1 MKEEKEVIDIN
12 IEDNTEVKIQNYF
25 LGGML
30 LLAFLLVFLIFKP
43 YIASL
48 MLAMVL
54 TVIFNPL
61 QRRFIKITKS
71 NGLAAAL
78 STITVILIIM
88 VPVTLLID
96 LSTKEVLMLAKD
108 GRMSFLLDHIAILK
122 NHNID
127 IKPYLQSF
135 LGNTLNNIGGLL
147 TNLVDVFAFIGIT
160 VITLFFFFKDGGQIR
175 DSIFESL
182 PISRMRS
189 KRLTDDLGIGIRAVI
204 GGYVLV
210 AVLQGFI
217 SWIGFWIFGAA
228 SPAIWAMLTL
238 VAALIP
244 SFGASVMYALVIF
257 SLLLQHHIGGA
268 IGLFFW
274 WIIAVS
280 IIDNFVGPKFISGR
294 SKINIILLL
303 FSILGGIKLFGPAG
317 FVIGPTIII
326 FFWSVLEM
334 FQESGILPGTAPS
347 IITDPTTDDES
358 MDEEDAD
365 DDIS

>member
-1 MKEEKEVIDIN
+1 
-12 IEDNTEVKIQNYF
+12 
-25 LGGML
+25 
-30 LLAFLLVFLIFKP
+30 
-43 YIASL
+43 
-48 MLAMVL
+48 
-54 TVIFNPL
+54 
-61 QRRFIKITKS
+61 
-71 NGLAAAL
+71 
-78 STITVILIIM
+78 
-88 VPVTLLID
+88 
-96 LSTKEVLMLAKD
+96 
-108 GRMSFLLDHIAILK
+108 
-122 NHNID
+122 
-127 IKPYLQSF
+127 
-135 LGNTLNNIGGLL
+135 
-147 TNLVDVFAFIGIT
+147 
-160 VITLFFFFKDGGQIR
+160 
-175 DSIFESL
+175 
-182 PISRMRS
+182 
-189 KRLTDDLGIGIRAVI
+189 LGIGIRAVI

-244 SFGASVMYALVIF
+244 SFGASVMYALVIL

-274 WIIAVS
+274 WIVAVS

-347 IITDPTTDDES
+347 IITEAAAEENK
-358 MDEEDAD
+358 DEEDSE
-365 DDIS
+365 DIS